1 VATPEWIF
9 LFDLIHLGQAPA
21 LSTHGAT
28 TVPRTS
34 GKLNSVASGEDTTT
48 ASQLCSHA
56 EALLRELF
64 SRRDIVKVGWDFGS
78 KDIEKLQCSG
88 GATGEMW
95 PFHTLLIIT

>member
-34 GKLNSVASGEDTTT
+34 VASGGEDTTT
-48 ASQLCSHA
+48 ASQLCSYA

-88 GATGEMW
+88 GTTGEMW

>member
-21 LSTHGAT
+21 LSTHGAI

-34 GKLNSVASGEDTTT
+34 VASGKDTTT

-95 PFHTLLIIT
+95 QFHTLLIIT